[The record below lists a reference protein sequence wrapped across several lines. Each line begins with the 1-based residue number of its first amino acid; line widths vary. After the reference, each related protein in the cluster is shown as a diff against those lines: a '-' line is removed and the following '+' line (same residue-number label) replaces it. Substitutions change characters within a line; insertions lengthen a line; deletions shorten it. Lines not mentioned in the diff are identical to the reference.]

1 MEEQPRLAGRSDLA
15 VYEARSPE
23 ALPFAGG
30 GVGSSGFGRS
40 PSPHALASG
49 RSTPFPCWTKGHF
62 FMRRTL
68 TLSAVLALLV
78 TAVGV
83 TLAGA
88 SSSGD
93 DRGGKRF
100 HVLHVM
106 RDTGNDVFLD
116 LDHSATADNPA
127 PDSVGDEDV
136 FSADFYVDDEKV
148 GFDGGVCKLVRLPAF
163 YHCIATN
170 SFAEGDLTVQFLAD
184 FTQSAPGHFAIT
196 GGTGAYRGAS
206 GEVTYVDNPDPQRDD
221 VTFTF
226 TTR

>member
-1 MEEQPRLAGRSDLA
+1 
-15 VYEARSPE
+15 
-23 ALPFAGG
+23 
-30 GVGSSGFGRS
+30 
-40 PSPHALASG
+40 
-49 RSTPFPCWTKGHF
+49 
-62 FMRRTL
+62 MRRTL

-88 SSSGD
+88 SSSGG

-100 HVLHVM
+100 HVLHVT

-136 FSADFYVDDEKV
+136 FTADFYVHDEKV